1 MVTLIVDGKQGQIKK
16 KEGEKKKRLSNQFAY
31 MLTRMECR
39 MEQE

>member
-1 MVTLIVDGKQGQIKK
+1 MVTLIVDGKQGQRK

-39 MEQE
+39 MEQG